1 MIKIIIGLCTSFLL
15 LTSLSARERDYASS
29 HYKYIALYEQGKTEQ
44 HVRSTMGLDT
54 FREMIRE
61 EWDLGI

>member
-1 MIKIIIGLCTSFLL
+1 MKKVILGISIALFV

-29 HYKYIALYEQGKTEQ
+29 HYKYIALYEQGKTAQ

-54 FREMIRE
+54 FREMITRRVGPG
-61 EWDLGI
+61 L